1 MLDTIDTIDILCYYI
16 LILLLKEMRIYLKLL
31 PILLL
36 AFLSVAWL
44 PTTAK
49 VIASLPRSEGQLA
62 PILVEK
68 IRAISEEVLG
78 DELEELLAVSN
89 VQEIIWRLQEQGAVD
104 REIVLQ
110 ALLQYQLEHS
120 EVRNVHNLNAGLS
133 GARLLELDNGLRAVF
148 KTADNDKDNFNRELL
163 LYRFDNLIGTHVVP
177 LTTIRTL
184 AGEQG
189 SVQLYVE
196 NSLSAHDILV
206 AKRRQLGLSDDEQYS
221 HLLFRY
227 AITPSASPAIKTLRL
242 LSLDR
247 DYDNHGNYLLT
258 LRGRQIAIDGGRAF
272 TADPAQ
278 VVANIH
284 HLQENPEEY
293 LLTDHIVAN
302 IEEHFVII
310 EEMFA
315 DHRLKQD
322 LHDTFASYQEVVK
335 KKSHVTGKKKK
346 KVTQVMLEALAKE
359 DWQVADDLFK
369 SHKYTFYNEKSD
381 LQKIAMRQRNWQ
393 LLGWMSRHW
402 LSVGGEALEYALIT
416 HDYEFAARLSAL
428 GMETGVFDA
437 MHENLQR
444 AVAQEQNI
452 AAHSLDWDVINWEA
466 IDWQAVRAY
475 ADPAY
480 HHLDSTV
487 VDKVW
492 EYLDTALQL
501 GGMEAVDSMLH
512 NYGYGRVAS
521 TDLQLALVTLL
532 GNDAIV
538 KDPHKAAWLMTNK
551 VVIRALAHTGFRYD
565 ERRRVGEKVISH
577 IMNYVSMLNPDIQE
591 IRSREIILAYICLV
605 YLQHQ
610 EFLTINGDDL
620 SSLVDHGK
628 RRRLPKEQTMQRLQR
643 VLDIFQANGVNER
656 DIAFFQATLDVL

>member
-36 AFLSVAWL
+36 AFLLVAWL

-68 IRAISEEVLG
+68 IRAISGEVLG

-278 VVANIH
+278 VVENIH
-284 HLQENPEEY
+284 HLQKNPEEY
-293 LLTDHIVAN
+293 LLTEHIVAN

-369 SHKYTFYNEKSD
+369 SHENTFYKEGSD
-381 LQKIAMRQRNWQ
+381 LKKIAMRQRNWQ

-402 LSVGGEALEYALIT
+402 LSVGDEALEYALIT

-492 EYLDTALQL
+492 KYLDTALQL

-512 NYGYGRVAS
+512 NYGRVAS
-521 TDLQLALVTLL
+521 VELQIALVTLL
-532 GNDAIV
+532 GNV
-538 KDPHKAAWLMTNK
+538 KDPHKAEWLMTNI
-551 VVIRALAHTGFRYD
+551 VVIRALARTGFRYD
-565 ERRRVGEKVISH
+565 ERRRVDEKVINH
-577 IMNYVSMLNPDIQE
+577 IVDYVSMLNPDIQE
-591 IRSREIILAYICLV
+591 IRSREVILAYICLV

-610 EFLTINGDDL
+610 ESLTINSDDL
-620 SSLVDHGK
+620 SRK
-628 RRRLPKEQTMQRLQR
+628 RGRLPKEQTMQRLQR
-643 VLDIFQANGVNER
+643 VLDIFQANGMNER
-656 DIAFFQATLDVL
+656 DIAFLQPSLDVL